1 MITPSFSLTA
11 TERVL
16 PKLALDF
23 TTASLDSR
31 VTFTRTTGASNP
43 ATYVNSS
50 GVIALATNNEPRFD
64 FDPASLACKGLL
76 IEESR
81 TNTCLN
87 SGDVSTLTVAAGS
100 VTANAAI
107 SPNGT
112 TTAARLYGASAFNR
126 YSLFAL
132 ATGTTYTWSMFLK
145 KSGSSDSVDLYV
157 FLPGTGNVQQGRFN
171 LANGTASNIVGA
183 TASISL
189 ATNGYYRCSISYTST
204 NNNTH
209 SFGVAGINSNDECYA
224 WGAQREVGAFATSYI
239 PTTSAA
245 LTRNA
250 DVATMTGT
258 NFSSWY
264 NASEGTLL
272 SWFTTE
278 PGTTGNLQRCGLAF
292 SDGTTSN
299 RIVPV
304 INTSTAML
312 CLVTAGGVSQAGLA
326 PTTTNI
332 FSGQNKV
339 ALAYKQD
346 NFGAC
351 INAGTVQTDVSGT
364 VPTVTQAQIA
374 RVENAAGNFL
384 NGWVQKCFY
393 YPQRLTDAQLQAI
406 TK

>member
-157 FLPGTGNVQQGRFN
+157 FLPGTGTVQQGRFN

-258 NFSSWY
+258 NFSDWY
-264 NASEGTLL
+264 NASEGAFAVYCVASTATAGQQIIATDGTAQNQISIGKDTATASSLFIRTANVNQVNISKTGVL
-272 SWFTTE
+272 KNCGAYKLNNCGYATGG
-278 PGTTGNLQRCGLAF
+278 GTTGTDTSATIPVVDRFYIGRYVGDTAF
-292 SDGTTSN
+292 
-299 RIVPV
+299 
-304 INTSTAML
+304 
-312 CLVTAGGVSQAGLA
+312 
-326 PTTTNI
+326 
-332 FSGQNKV
+332 
-339 ALAYKQD
+339 Y
-346 NFGAC
+346 
-351 INAGTVQTDVSGT
+351 
-364 VPTVTQAQIA
+364 
-374 RVENAAGNFL
+374 
-384 NGWVQKCFY
+384 NGCFQKILY
-393 YPQRLTDAQLQAI
+393 WPQRLTDNEVQAFS
-406 TK
+406 K